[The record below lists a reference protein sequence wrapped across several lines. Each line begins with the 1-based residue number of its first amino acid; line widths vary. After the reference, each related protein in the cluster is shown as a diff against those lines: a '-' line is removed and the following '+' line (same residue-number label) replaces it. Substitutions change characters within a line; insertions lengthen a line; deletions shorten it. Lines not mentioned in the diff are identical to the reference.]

1 VAHLSEGTLRRK
13 FDDEDV
19 LTGSDTRHFSTCTEC
34 QARYSAMADDA
45 RAVAAVLAVPELKV
59 DVASAFSRVRSAPT
73 ARPRFGI
80 RLPMLS
86 PASRPA
92 LGALAAAALII
103 ALVVT
108 GAADSLLNVFSPQRV
123 QTVPIRV
130 ADLQSLSGLQ
140 DYGTFAWTK
149 EPTPQIVTS
158 AAEAASISG
167 LKLPVVGTLPS
178 GVSSTVTYAA
188 MPQAVGV
195 FTFDAAKA
203 QAAAAKA
210 GKTMPKMPAGMD
222 GSKLTVTVGPAVLE
236 IYGNLGTGASA
247 GTGGTDNPGFPA
259 YGLPQLI
266 IGATTAPVVT
276 SSGVTTQQLEDY
288 LLAQPGVSPGLAAAI
303 RSIKDP
309 STTLAIPIPVELSQ
323 LTAKDV
329 PVQGV
334 TGVALGDDTG
344 LGAAVIWIKYPT
356 IYAVAGTVKQSVIL
370 DVANH
375 LH

>member
-1 VAHLSEGTLRRK
+1 MAHLTEGTLRRK

-19 LTGSDTRHFSTCTEC
+19 LTDSEARHLSACADC

-45 RAVAAVLAVPELKV
+45 RAVAAALAVPELKV
-59 DVASAFSRVRSAPT
+59 DVASAFNRVRSAPT

-80 RLPMLS
+80 RMPMLS

-92 LGALAAAALII
+92 LGALVAAVVIM

-108 GAADSLLNVFSPQRV
+108 GAADSLLKVFSPQRV
-123 QTVPIRV
+123 QTVSVSV

-149 EPTPQIVTS
+149 QPTPQIVTS
-158 AAEAASISG
+158 AAEAASVSG
-167 LKLPVVGTLPS
+167 LTLPVIGTLPS

-222 GSKLTVTVGPAVLE
+222 GSKLTVTVGPAVVE
-236 IYGNLGTGASA
+236 IYGNLGAGASA
-247 GTGGTDNPGFPA
+247 GTGGTDTSQLS
-259 YGLPQLI
+259 LPQLI
-266 IGATTAPVVT
+266 VGASTAPVVT

-309 STTLAIPIPVELSQ
+309 STTLAIPIPVELSR

-329 PVQGV
+329 QVQGV
-334 TGVALGDDTG
+334 TGVALGDNTG
-344 LGAAVIWIKYPT
+344 LGAAVVWIKPPT

>member
-1 VAHLSEGTLRRK
+1 MAHLTEGTLRRK

-19 LTGSDTRHFSTCTEC
+19 LTDSEARHFSTCTEC

-45 RAVAAVLAVPELKV
+45 RAVATALAVPELKV
-59 DVASAFSRVRSAPT
+59 DVASAFNRVRSAPT
-73 ARPRFGI
+73 AQPRFGI
-80 RLPMLS
+80 RLPLLS

-92 LGALAAAALII
+92 FGALVAAVVIM

-108 GAADSLLNVFSPQRV
+108 GAADNLLKVFSPQRV
-123 QTVPIRV
+123 QTVSVSV

-149 EPTPQIVTS
+149 QPTPEIVTS
-158 AAEAASISG
+158 AAEAASVSG
-167 LKLPVVGTLPS
+167 LRLPIVGTLPS

-222 GSKLTVTVGPAVLE
+222 GSTLTVTVGPAVIE
-236 IYGNLGTGASA
+236 IYGNLGAGAGI
-247 GTGGTDNPGFPA
+247 GTGEIDPSQLN
-259 YGLPQLI
+259 LPQLI
-266 IGATTAPVVT
+266 IGAATPPVVT

-288 LLAQPGVSPGLAAAI
+288 LLAQPGMSPGLAAAI

-309 STTLAIPIPVELSQ
+309 STTLAIPIPVEISQ

-329 PVQGV
+329 QVQGV
-334 TGVALGDDTG
+334 TGVALGDNTG
-344 LGAAVIWIKYPT
+344 LGAAVVWIKPPT

>member
-1 VAHLSEGTLRRK
+1 MAHLSEGTLRRK

-19 LTGSDTRHFSTCTEC
+19 LTDSEARHFSTCTEC

-59 DVASAFSRVRSAPT
+59 DVASALNRVRSAPT
-73 ARPRFGI
+73 AQPRFGI

-92 LGALAAAALII
+92 LGALAAAAVII

-123 QTVPIRV
+123 QRVTVSV

-158 AAEAASISG
+158 AAEAASVSG
-167 LKLPVVGTLPS
+167 LTLPVIGTLPS

-210 GKTMPKMPAGMD
+210 GKTMPTMPAGMD
-222 GSKLTVTVGPAVLE
+222 GSRLTVTVGPAVLE
-236 IYGNLGTGASA
+236 IYGNLGAGAATGS
-247 GTGGTDNPGFPA
+247 TDPSQLN
-259 YGLPQLI
+259 LPQLI
-266 IGATTAPVVT
+266 IGASTAPVVT

-288 LLAQPGVSPGLAAAI
+288 LLAQPGVSPQLAAAI

-323 LTAKDV
+323 LTSKDV
-329 PVQGV
+329 TVQGAP
-334 TGVALGDDTG
+334 GVALGDDTG

-356 IYAVAGTVKQSVIL
+356 IYAVAGTVKQTVIL

>member
-19 LTGSDTRHFSTCTEC
+19 LTGSDARHFSTCTEC

-59 DVASAFSRVRSAPT
+59 DVASAFNRVRSAPT

-210 GKTMPKMPAGMD
+210 GKTMPTMPAGMD
-222 GSKLTVTVGPAVLE
+222 GSKLTVTVGPAVVE
-236 IYGNLGTGASA
+236 IYGNLGIGA
-247 GTGGTDNPGFPA
+247 GTGSTDTSQLN
-259 YGLPQLI
+259 LPQLI
-266 IGATTAPVVT
+266 IGASTAPVIT
-276 SSGVTTQQLEDY
+276 SSGVTTQQLVDY
-288 LLAQPGVSPGLAAAI
+288 LLAQPGVSPQLAAAI

-329 PVQGV
+329 QVQGV

-356 IYAVAGTVKQSVIL
+356 IYAVAGTVKQTVIL